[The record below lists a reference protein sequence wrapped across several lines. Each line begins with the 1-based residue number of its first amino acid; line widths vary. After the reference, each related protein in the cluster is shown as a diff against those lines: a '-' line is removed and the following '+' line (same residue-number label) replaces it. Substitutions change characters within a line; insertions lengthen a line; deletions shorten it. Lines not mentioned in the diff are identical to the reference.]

1 MKINHFVIDTNV
13 IVSALLFKQSIPFQA
28 VKIAEKGTIL
38 YSESTLTELREV
50 LNRRKFD
57 KYLELEERQKF
68 LIKFVDTSRRILIQE
83 TISICRDAKD
93 NKFLELAVNGDA
105 QFIITGDQDL
115 LVLNPFRGIKIITPE
130 ILVSEFRNLRQDN
143 NI

>member
-1 MKINHFVIDTNV
+1 MKINHFVVDTNV
-13 IVSALLFKQSIPFQA
+13 IVSALLFKKSIPFQA
-28 VKIAEKGTIL
+28 VKIAEKGKIL
-38 YSESTLTELREV
+38 HSESTLTELREV

-57 KYLELEERQKF
+57 KYLQIEERQKF

-130 ILVSEFRNLRQDN
+130 ILVSEFRNL
-143 NI
+143 

>member
-1 MKINHFVIDTNV
+1 MKINHFVVDTNV
-13 IVSALLFKQSIPFQA
+13 IVSALLFKKSIPFQA

-38 YSESTLTELREV
+38 HSESTLIELREV

-57 KYLELEERQKF
+57 KYLEIEERQKF
-68 LIKFVDTSRRILIQE
+68 LIKFVDISRRILIRE

-93 NKFLELAVNGDA
+93 NKFLELAVNGDV

-115 LVLNPFRGIKIITPE
+115 LVLTPFRGIKIITPE
-130 ILVSEFRNLRQDN
+130 LLVSEFRNLQ
-143 NI
+143 

>member
-1 MKINHFVIDTNV
+1 VRCIEV
-13 IVSALLFKQSIPFQA
+13 
-28 VKIAEKGTIL
+28 L
-38 YSESTLTELREV
+38 YSKPFENFIAPHTTEYRYTELREV

-68 LIKFVDTSRRILIQE
+68 LIKFVNTSRRILIQE

>member
-1 MKINHFVIDTNV
+1 MKINHFVVDTNV
-13 IVSALLFKQSIPFQA
+13 IVSALLFKKSIPFQA
-28 VKIAEKGTIL
+28 VKIAEKGIIL
-38 YSESTLTELREV
+38 YSKSTLAELREV

-57 KYLELEERQKF
+57 KYLQIEERQKF

>member
-28 VKIAEKGTIL
+28 VKITEKGTIL

>member
-1 MKINHFVIDTNV
+1 MKINHFVVDTNV
-13 IVSALLFKQSIPFQA
+13 IVSALLFKKSIPFQA
-28 VKIAEKGTIL
+28 VKIAEKGIIL
-38 YSESTLTELREV
+38 YSESTLAELREV

-57 KYLELEERQKF
+57 KYLQIEERQKF

-130 ILVSEFRNLRQDN
+130 ILVSEFRNL
-143 NI
+143 

>member
-13 IVSALLFKQSIPFQA
+13 IVSALLFKQSIPFKA
-28 VKIAEKGTIL
+28 VKIAEKGAIL
-38 YSESTLTELREV
+38 HSESTLTELREV

-57 KYLELEERQKF
+57 KYLEIEERQKF
-68 LIKFVDTSRRILIQE
+68 LIKFVDTSRHILIQE

>member
-1 MKINHFVIDTNV
+1 MKINHFVVDTNV
-13 IVSALLFKQSIPFQA
+13 IVSALLFKKSIPFQA
-28 VKIAEKGTIL
+28 VKIAEKGIIL
-38 YSESTLTELREV
+38 HSESTLAELREV

-57 KYLELEERQKF
+57 KYLQIEERQKF

-130 ILVSEFRNLRQDN
+130 ILVSEFRNL
-143 NI
+143 

>member
-1 MKINHFVIDTNV
+1 MKINHLVVDTNV
-13 IVSALLFKQSIPFQA
+13 IVSALLFKRSIPFQA
-28 VKIAEKGTIL
+28 VKIAEKGIIL
-38 YSESTLTELREV
+38 HSESTLAELREV

-57 KYLELEERQKF
+57 KYLQIEERQKF

-115 LVLNPFRGIKIITPE
+115 LILNPFRGIKIITPE
-130 ILVSEFRNLRQDN
+130 LLVSEFINLQQEDN
-143 NI
+143 T

>member
-1 MKINHFVIDTNV
+1 MKINHFVVDTNV
-13 IVSALLFKQSIPFQA
+13 IVSALLFKRSIPFQA
-28 VKIAEKGTIL
+28 IKIAEKGIIL
-38 YSESTLTELREV
+38 HSESTLAELREV

-57 KYLELEERQKF
+57 KYLQIEERQKF

-115 LVLNPFRGIKIITPE
+115 LILNPFRGIKIITPE
-130 ILVSEFRNLRQDN
+130 LLVSEFINLQQEDN
-143 NI
+143 T